1 MIELTS
7 FHEKLLSTVAFDE
20 GYLLTG
26 VSPDHVQNM
35 CLDILA
41 WVTNIQMNDPDMR

>member
-1 MIELTS
+1 MIELPC
-7 FHEKLLSTVAFDE
+7 FHEKLLSTVSFEE

-35 CLDILA
+35 CLDILI
-41 WVTNIQMNDPDMR
+41 WITNIQMNDPDKR